1 MCRSTP
7 NRGHDRGSPTSLLT
21 HGMRAP
27 RPSAG
32 HFLPLA
38 AFAMTCMRLL
48 AAAALLALCA
58 CAAAADPATATA
70 VAARQRACRAALG
83 VLRRCAFSSANREE
97 LRTRCC
103 SLLDTFTANG
113 CLW

>member
-1 MCRSTP
+1 MAS
-7 NRGHDRGSPTSLLT
+7 
-21 HGMRAP
+21 
-27 RPSAG
+27 
-32 HFLPLA
+32 
-38 AFAMTCMRLL
+38 MRLL

-58 CAAAADPATATA
+58 CAAAADPATAA
-70 VAARQRACRAALG
+70 VEARGRACRAALG
-83 VLRRCAFSSANREE
+83 VLRRCAFSSASHEE